1 MYDII
6 RWTHTRQV
14 FPKVRLGN
22 GVIVVTTLLHTLLWV
37 FIYVQLSYFVNLI
50 NF

>member
-14 FPKVRLGN
+14 FPKRELGN

-37 FIYVQLSYFVNLI
+37 NIYVQSY
-50 NF
+50 